1 MGGGGYSSG
10 SGGEMNVDSCG
21 GGGDSFNSGKDQK
34 NECCY
39 QSDGPGQVMITL
51 L

>member
-1 MGGGGYSSG
+1 MGGSGYSG
-10 SGGEMNVDSCG
+10 GGGGEMNVDSCG

-39 QSDGPGQVMITL
+39 QSDGPGQIMITL